1 MQPRRPKHLHSN
13 SFLGRNACG
22 RGMQTSPTIDPRVR
36 RYGNRKERLK
46 EETKGEEGEIW
57 GKYEACLGNSEIIAP
72 YSKYKG
78 EGGAVSTSVY
88 TSYAKC
94 FAPHSAPLHPF
105 PLSLHAQLFRV
116 FPLDGMH
123 QEYYR
128 TPESTDKRSRVNERR
143 FSSGF
148 YRYICTYIVSR
159 NTSCPWNQLTLVHR
173 LEKIRLTELI
183 FSTFEMRREG
193 ENS

>member
-13 SFLGRNACG
+13 SFLGRNACE

-46 EETKGEEGEIW
+46 EETKGGTGGRFG

-72 YSKYKG
+72 YSKHKGRRG
-78 EGGAVSTSVY
+78 EGGAVSTSAY

-94 FAPHSAPLHPF
+94 FAPHSTLSSHPF

-123 QEYYR
+123 EEYYR
-128 TPESTDKRSRVNERR
+128 TPESTDKRSRVNGPR

-148 YRYICTYIVSR
+148 YRYIYIYCAS
-159 NTSCPWNQLTLVHR
+159 
-173 LEKIRLTELI
+173 KY
-183 FSTFEMRREG
+183 
-193 ENS
+193 